1 MTDNMLGV
9 YPHLMAHLNTLPELT
24 AVCGVR
30 ELSQMLSSRDVI
42 PQHNTLYVVLD
53 GWQPE
58 NSHSGSLK
66 KMRLSFSFILAHQFY
81 GHIEVPHEM
90 ENIGNTL
97 TNIRRHLQ
105 GWQPKTTRNGREIP
119 ILVER
124 FNEVSSASINYF
136 DNFALYPLRFETTTL

>member
-9 YPHLMAHLNTLPELT
+9 YPHLMARLRTLPELY
-24 AVCGVR
+24 AVQGIR
-30 ELSQMLSSRDVI
+30 ELSQMLESRHIV

-58 NSHSGSLK
+58 NTPSGSLK
-66 KMRLSFSFILAHQFY
+66 KMRLSFSFILAQQFY
-81 GHIEVPHEM
+81 GDSEAVHEI

-97 TNIRRHLQ
+97 THIRRTLQ
-105 GWQPKTTRNGREIP
+105 GWQPKETRNGREIP

-124 FNEVSSASINYF
+124 FNEVAPADIHYF
-136 DNFALYPLRFETTTL
+136 DHFALYPLRFETTTL